1 MASISGNALRGPHI
15 FQLPTTSD
23 GSALATGVRS
33 LGIHSAGG
41 ELGRDD
47 RLKTIER
54 AQHRRIGGA
63 GAAGDRNLLAERLL
77 GAGERHLVA
86 ELVHRLRAE
95 ESADIM
101 LTRAIAPQLQ
111 PQCPA
116 RRPITRLITPHF
128 PIYKQQRP
136 KTGGIGY
143 TNGKKARREKRSK
156 NR

>member
-33 LGIHSAGG
+33 LGIHIAGG

-101 LTRAIAPQLQ
+101 LTRHIAQQLA
-111 PQCPA
+111 PD
-116 RRPITRLITPHF
+116 RKSTRLNSSH
-128 PIYKQQRP
+128 
-136 KTGGIGY
+136 
-143 TNGKKARREKRSK
+143 
-156 NR
+156 